1 MILFQA
7 SSTTK
12 VKVSQIRHSV
22 ASMRGC
28 WEWAGSLSGRF
39 ELGNLG
45 QSENITDLP
54 EATLQVGDMSHICI
68 KFFLFP
74 FLCCSLW
81 AIDVPSL

>member
-1 MILFQA
+1 M
-7 SSTTK
+7 
-12 VKVSQIRHSV
+12 V
-22 ASMRGC
+22 
-28 WEWAGSLSGRF
+28 GSLSGRF

-54 EATLQVGDMSHICI
+54 EATLQVGGMSHICI

-81 AIDVPSL
+81 AIDVPSLETILWKDLILMLIYF